1 MKNYS
6 ELSNYPPFTHGPNY
20 GLVQGLIGPIARVNE
35 QPLYQ
40 LSVTEDHVNEVL
52 VASSDHLARPAVTLV
67 LGSSTENMTD
77 NGYI

>member
-6 ELSNYPPFTHGPNY
+6 ELCNYPPFTHGPNY

-52 VASSDHLARPAVTLV
+52 RGLIGPPRSACSHAGARF
-67 LGSSTENMTD
+67 
-77 NGYI
+77 IH